1 MSEPPE
7 EGEEQ
12 QGLRTQQL
20 ALKQLQ
26 KCDITSGSPAGLEA
40 ARGRKSQVFSSL
52 SRVEARLG
60 LHRVVLTSPGMSVQ
74 LLLTPHPPRNVSVPH
89 RCVPFPST
97 PPCLSPWDLPAGGRQ
112 SQVCPQPQPLLYPR
126 HTSLLSCT
134 APSLGSRA
142 EQSRTQT
149 LGPGLA
155 TSVHILL
162 LHELPVTLSHSGIFS
177 VPQLSYL

>member
-1 MSEPPE
+1 MPGRLPRPRIPPSLAGRGGAAVSEPPE

-97 PPCLSPWDLPAGGRQ
+97 PPCLSPWDLPAGGRA
-112 SQVCPQPQPLLYPR
+112 SHRIALSLSLCSIPDIHPSCPVLPP
-126 HTSLLSCT
+126 
-134 APSLGSRA
+134 AWA
-142 EQSRTQT
+142 VEQSSQGHRPW
-149 LGPGLA
+149 GPA
-155 TSVHILL
+155 
-162 LHELPVTLSHSGIFS
+162 
-177 VPQLSYL
+177 